1 MTISEID
8 DPIRL
13 RLEVES
19 RPESVTLVRS
29 VLSALAEELDL
40 EDELADD
47 LRTAVSEAC
56 NNVVLHAYPGAVG
69 PMVVSIDS
77 LDGVLEVSIED
88 RGAGITHIAVSE
100 ERMGVGLAV
109 ISALADRAQFEK
121 GREAGTTVRMSFDRR
136 APPQRSALVDQPD
149 RPPPPGSVPGDI
161 RLSGAVVA
169 WLSPVALLPSIL
181 GRLLRAVA
189 ANSKFTLA
197 AVADMYAVC
206 EAISAY
212 AKDAAQLETV
222 GFAIDASP
230 GRLEL
235 TTGPFVQPAFHASDA
250 SGALWGALEDAVDAV
265 DSVFGAGYE
274 LLRITVLDHHRDR
287 PTSG

>member
-1 MTISEID
+1 M
-8 DPIRL
+8 
-13 RLEVES
+13 
-19 RPESVTLVRS
+19 
-29 VLSALAEELDL
+29 
-40 EDELADD
+40 
-47 LRTAVSEAC
+47 
-56 NNVVLHAYPGAVG
+56 
-69 PMVVSIDS
+69 
-77 LDGVLEVSIED
+77 
-88 RGAGITHIAVSE
+88 
-100 ERMGVGLAV
+100 
-109 ISALADRAQFEK
+109 
-121 GREAGTTVRMSFDRR
+121 
-136 APPQRSALVDQPD
+136 
-149 RPPPPGSVPGDI
+149 
-161 RLSGAVVA
+161 A

-235 TTGPFVQPAFHASDA
+235 TAGPFVQPAFHASDA

-274 LLRITVLDHHRDR
+274 LLRIRCSITIVIARQAADQRSKSAHPAAVSPSVAVSCQAHHDYRDVIATDAR
-287 PTSG
+287 AEGRQLCSEAIEGRRGRAARLSGQQPAKPLGAEALA